1 MKDKLLA
8 LAAENHHLIGL
19 SINDAVVATGVG
31 RDQIY
36 NAIRD
41 GRLPAKKWGRRTI
54 ILRGDLE
61 TFLKDLPNLR
71 RLAP

>member
-8 LAAENHHLIGL
+8 LAAGNHHLIGL
-19 SINDAVVATGVG
+19 SINDAVIATGVG

-41 GRLPAKKWGRRTI
+41 GRLPAKKWVAARSSCEATW
-54 ILRGDLE
+54 
-61 TFLKDLPNLR
+61 TPS
-71 RLAP
+71 